1 MSNKIYLYKKYCTAN
16 RKKCHRS
23 TEEKRENR
31 FSMLFT
37 KEFAFVLVP
46 KVCVTKELEVSSR

>member
-1 MSNKIYLYKKYCTAN
+1 MSNKIYLYKKYYTVN
-16 RKKCHRS
+16 RKKCCRN
-23 TEEKRENR
+23 TEEKREKR

-46 KVCVTKELEVSSR
+46 